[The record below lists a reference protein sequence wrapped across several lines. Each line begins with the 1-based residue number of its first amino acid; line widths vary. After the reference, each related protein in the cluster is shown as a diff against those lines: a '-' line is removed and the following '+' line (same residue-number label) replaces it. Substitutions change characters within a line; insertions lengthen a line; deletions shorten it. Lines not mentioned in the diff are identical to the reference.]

1 LAGIFARMKPS
12 TEAMWVERIE
22 EWTRS
27 GQSAAEFAEGKPYT
41 SGTLTWAA
49 SRLRN
54 GVGGKSKQRDS
65 LPRAPRKRKIQM
77 AEVIRRPSRV
87 AAAEIL
93 MLEIGGARVSV
104 ERGFDRLL
112 LRDVVLALRGGK

>member
-1 LAGIFARMKPS
+1 LAGIVARMKPS

-54 GVGGKSKQRDS
+54 GARGSSKRRAS
-65 LPRAPRKRKIQM
+65 RPRAGRQAKIAM
-77 AEVIRRPSRV
+77 AQVVMRAPKA
-87 AAAEIL
+87 AAAENL
-93 MLEIGGARVSV
+93 VLEIGGARVLV
-104 ERGFDRLL
+104 QRGFDRTL
-112 LRDVVLALRGGK
+112 LRDVMVALRGEK

>member
-1 LAGIFARMKPS
+1 LVGIFARMKPS

-27 GQSAAEFAEGKPYT
+27 GQSAAEFAEGKPFT

-54 GVGGKSKQRDS
+54 GARGSSKRRASRPRAARQTKIQIAEVVRRPQRAVAAESLVLEVGGAKVLVK
-65 LPRAPRKRKIQM
+65 
-77 AEVIRRPSRV
+77 
-87 AAAEIL
+87 
-93 MLEIGGARVSV
+93 
-104 ERGFDRLL
+104 RGFDQML
-112 LRDVVLALRGGK
+112 LRDVMLALRGGK

>member
-1 LAGIFARMKPS
+1 LVGIFARMKPS

-27 GQSAAEFAEGKPYT
+27 GQSATEFAEGKPFT

-54 GVGGKSKQRDS
+54 GARGSSKRRAS
-65 LPRAPRKRKIQM
+65 RPRAGRQAKIQM
-77 AEVIRRPSRV
+77 AEVVRRPPT
-87 AAAEIL
+87 AATAESL
-93 MLEIGGARVSV
+93 VLEVGGAKILVK
-104 ERGFDRLL
+104 RGFDQML
-112 LRDVVLALRGGK
+112 LRDVMRALGGGK

>member
-1 LAGIFARMKPS
+1 MVGIFARMKPS

-27 GQSAAEFAEGKPYT
+27 GQSATEFAEGKPFT

-54 GVGGKSKQRDS
+54 GARGSNKRRASR
-65 LPRAPRKRKIQM
+65 PRAGRQAKIQM
-77 AEVIRRPSRV
+77 AEVVRRPPT
-87 AAAEIL
+87 AATAESL
-93 MLEIGGARVSV
+93 VLEVGGAKILVK
-104 ERGFDRLL
+104 RGFDQML
-112 LRDVVLALRGGK
+112 LRDVMRALGGGK